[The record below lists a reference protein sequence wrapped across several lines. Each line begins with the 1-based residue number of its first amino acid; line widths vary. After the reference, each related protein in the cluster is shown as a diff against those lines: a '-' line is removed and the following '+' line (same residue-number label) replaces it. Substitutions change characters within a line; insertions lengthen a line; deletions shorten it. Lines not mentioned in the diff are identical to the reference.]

1 MLEIELGELGLAEVW
16 LVGKPQRDRPGYERD
31 GERSVMVMTCV
42 DIDFVDVDDD
52 DDDANVIIII
62 ITIGVIT
69 LWLKLVTTVFID

>member
-31 GERSVMVMTCV
+31 GERSVVVMTCV
-42 DIDFVDVDDD
+42 DIVVVVVVVVDV
-52 DDDANVIIII
+52 DANVITII

-69 LWLKLVTTVFID
+69 LWLKLVMTVFID